1 MNFNWRNI
9 FKSWAGVPVLILV
22 VLAVVWLFT
31 NGLPGYKIWQ
41 AKRAYEKLSE
51 PYYKDTYGGKTPEET
66 YDLFIDALKKGDVE
80 LASKYFVLEKQDDWL
95 KTFNELKEN
104 ESLASYIIE
113 IEQNREKWSLK
124 NRDEKTTSF
133 IYQYSRENAETVEL
147 PISGDQTQKLIL
159 PAGIFNGE
167 VSFSRYLTG
176 LWKIEFI

>member
-31 NGLPGYKIWQ
+31 NGLPGYKTWQ

-80 LASKYFVLEKQDDWL
+80 LASRYFVVEGQDNWLTTLVQLRDSQSLNEFTKERESMKLEWQEVETD
-95 KTFNELKEN
+95 
-104 ESLASYIIE
+104 SL
-113 IEQNREKWSLK
+113 
-124 NRDEKTTSF
+124 
-133 IYQYSRENAETVEL
+133 ETVAFRYRSLIEEDTETEFEGQKITI
-147 PISGDQTQKLIL
+147 PAGNYTNETMFQKYPSGIWKILIL
-159 PAGIFNGE
+159 
-167 VSFSRYLTG
+167 
-176 LWKIEFI
+176 